1 MPACDRCDGKAMRYG
16 PCHSEHGENRQ
27 VVGNQAETVSFVG
40 QQGDLLPPECGTIYA
55 DEMNSMDTVTI
66 VVEPSKP
73 SMRRTLLTLLGAIG
87 AFGILTASYATA
99 ELPGPSATEVAT
111 SVAPERG

>member
-1 MPACDRCDGKAMRYG
+1 M
-16 PCHSEHGENRQ
+16 
-27 VVGNQAETVSFVG
+27 VGNQGETVAFVG
-40 QQGDLLPPECGTIYA
+40 QQGDLLPSERGKIYA

-66 VVEPSKP
+66 VVEPSKS

-99 ELPGPSATEVAT
+99 ELPGPNATELAT
-111 SVAPERG
+111 SAAPERG